1 MGENSN
7 GTFDALGEIA
17 LKKVISK
24 NQKSWKYIHEVCDT
38 SPGNLRKTAIEDGTC
53 KYTYE
58 NMFRQWERYAS
69 VFSALGMGQSENSR
83 VGILGSISAE
93 VIFSIYGLNMTGADV
108 SVIPSYSA
116 LMPSKVI
123 KTIEDENLTDFIIT
137 DDFAQ
142 VNLICDLLVQRNNLG
157 LKNVI
162 ILHIPVTGVT
172 VSPMLT
178 AAQEAKYQYLKG
190 QFRPICMDEL
200 LKIYEYYPINYAD
213 DSGSETSLILHTSGT
228 TGGTGK
234 PVPLSDCAVNSAVSA
249 FYDMPELELPWDD
262 LVTAVSVD
270 LSNAYGFIDQVHL
283 PFAMGAKVI
292 VNPGGILNP
301 CFYKAIPKHK
311 ITFLF
316 TISAMFLRWLKMPEK
331 KAFDF
336 SSIKF
341 AVLGGAAVSVEE
353 KKSFLDFMHKNKAGD
368 VTILNGYGV
377 SELGGACCLS
387 TKDIEDEAIGYPI
400 PEIKVRLFDDEKL
413 SFLAPGKPGEGVLY
427 LNSPAIATLKLD
439 GKEVVKTEMIDGE
452 PYICT
457 NDLVKMEKDGK
468 LTFLG
473 RASRYFINDSNKKYD
488 AGRVE
493 TEFSNLKDIEG
504 CCIVPVY
511 IKTTH
516 DNIPMLCIKTTGDID
531 SSKDTVLTAFRKL
544 FIKEKK
550 LSIDNMPLR
559 VKIFEELPRN
569 GNGKIDLY
577 KIGKEDIE
585 GDVYT
590 VETVRKK
597 GSITDF
603 KLVPYEEGSADMIKE
618 VFDNLSSELKDSL
631 PFNKNNICSKESNKN
646 KEDFIMKNSKNVF
659 DGFNAMNQMGKQM
672 MNNMMNGMG
681 QKNQT
686 PNFCNMSFPCMPDMS
701 KAMESMQQMQNMAF
715 GMMPNI
721 PQLNQMI
728 NSMLQMNLMALNM
741 MQKTIDQNTKMMN
754 QYMELMVDFNKN
766 AMKDGCEECE
776 CEAADEEAVEEEE
789 VVEVEAAEPKKKPRA
804 KSTGTR
810 KTTAKK
816 TSEK

>member
-473 RASRYFINDSNKKYD
+473 RASRYFINEDNKNFK

-493 TEFSNLKDIEG
+493 NEFAKLPEIES
-504 CCIVPVY
+504 CCVIPVY

-516 DNIPMLCIKTTGDID
+516 DNIPMLCVKMNTEMEY
-531 SSKDTVLTAFRKL
+531 SKDAVLKALKKIYMDEKILTA
-544 FIKEKK
+544 
-550 LSIDNMPLR
+550 DNIPAR
-559 VKIFEELPRN
+559 VKIVEEMPRN

-577 KIGKEDIE
+577 KLRKDEIE
-585 GDVYT
+585 GLTYTIDVRC
-590 VETVRKK
+590 RKNQICDIK
-597 GSITDF
+597 I
-603 KLVPYEEGSADMIKE
+603 VPYEDGPADMIKE
-618 VFDNLSSELKDSL
+618 VFDGLSAELKGNL
-631 PFNKNNICSKESNKN
+631 PHNKILNTKEGYKMSNKNNLFE
-646 KEDFIMKNSKNVF
+646 
-659 DGFNAMNQMGKQM
+659 GLNAMNQMGKQM